1 MFLLG
6 MIAIWKIKLKK
17 LKIIKN
23 KEVYIIKKI
32 IFEIII
38 SIQYLIIYI
47 IEKLNKKNYKEKINY
62 FKLLYYFLSN

>member
-1 MFLLG
+1 MFLLE

-32 IFEIII
+32 ILEIII
-38 SIQYLIIYI
+38 SIQYYINYI
-47 IEKLNKKNYKEKINY
+47 IET
-62 FKLLYYFLSN
+62 

>member
-1 MFLLG
+1 

-17 LKIIKN
+17 LKIIEN

-32 IFEIII
+32 ILEIII

-47 IEKLNKKNYKEKINY
+47 IETWIKKIIKKKLIIKNYYVI
-62 FKLLYYFLSN
+62 F

>member
-6 MIAIWKIKLKK
+6 MIAIWKINLKK

-32 IFEIII
+32 ILEIII
-38 SIQYLIIYI
+38 SIQYLIIFI
-47 IEKLNKKNYKEKINY
+47 KFREFVN
-62 FKLLYYFLSN
+62 